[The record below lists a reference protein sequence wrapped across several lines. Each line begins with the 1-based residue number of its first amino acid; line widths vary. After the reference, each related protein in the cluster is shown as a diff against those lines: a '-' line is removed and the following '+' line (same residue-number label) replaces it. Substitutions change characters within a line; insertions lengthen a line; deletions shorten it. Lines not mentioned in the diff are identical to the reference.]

1 MRGYFLVYR
10 QLFLH
15 TVTWLFLSA
24 GTERK
29 GRGREG
35 ECVCLF
41 LFLQSH
47 DGFPC
52 GSAGKNPPA
61 MWETW
66 VRPLGWEDPLEK
78 GKASTKQHIVA
89 YELASQEEYN
99 AFPGSL
105 MNGTASFQ
113 DAEMQNFLNT
123 S

>member
-1 MRGYFLVYR
+1 MRYETQRLYKVKGASLIAQLVR
-10 QLFLH
+10 IHLQC
-15 TVTWLFLSA
+15 
-24 GTERK
+24 
-29 GRGREG
+29 GRP
-35 ECVCLF
+35 
-41 LFLQSH
+41 
-47 DGFPC
+47 GFDP
-52 GSAGKNPPA
+52 
-61 MWETW
+61 W
-66 VRPLGWEDPLEK
+66 VGEDPLEK

>member
-1 MRGYFLVYR
+1 MHLPAFLAIE
-10 QLFLH
+10 LFHSRMLKWNFFKQ
-15 TVTWLFLSA
+15 VFAFGEIWDSA
-24 GTERK
+24 FIQSER
-29 GRGREG
+29 
-35 ECVCLF
+35 
-41 LFLQSH
+41 
-47 DGFPC
+47 GFPDS
-52 GSAGKNPPA
+52 SAGKNPPA

-105 MNGTASFQ
+105 MNGTASIQ